1 MSNTDSFIDEV
12 NDEVRRDRLYATF
25 RRYGWIAALAV
36 ILIVAGAAWTEYRK
50 AQARAEAEALG
61 DQLLSALA
69 SETPAMR
76 AANLAEVPQT
86 STGAQAVAGFLE
98 AAETQAA
105 GDAASAV
112 AALDAIAVNG
122 ELPEIY
128 RQIAA
133 FKSLLLQAETMDAAT
148 RRQQFSAL
156 ALPGAP
162 LRLLA
167 LEQLALIDIAEGAT
181 ASAQERYQSIL
192 SDAAVTSDL
201 QQRALQVIVSLGG
214 TPDLGALPN
223 AEN

>member
-181 ASAQERYQSIL
+181 ASALERYQSIL

>member
-50 AQARAEAEALG
+50 AQARPEAEALG

-181 ASAQERYQSIL
+181 ASAQERYKSIL